1 MKGKILPNIT
11 KILAIL
17 IICLISFVGI
27 YVQKLN
33 SMENVVKDYKKSK
46 ELEGYRQVILEISD
60 ATQVLSSE
68 GKVIGN
74 TDDFD
79 ESSITKN
86 NYTKTETLVNKDE
99 SKTIDNYEKSKNII
113 EKRLSAFGVQ
123 DYNLSLDSETGRIY
137 ISLPEDDNTDTV
149 ISNLTQVGNFVIKDS
164 ETGVEYIKNEDLKKV
179 SSVYNTTTDGTTVA
193 LQIEL
198 NKVGKEILKN
208 LSSGDYATIKE
219 TENKEENNATEN
231 SDSNSVEAEASVTDK
246 NNTIEADANNTEN
259 SDATSTEENSETKQ
273 KKIVLAIDTNEMIT
287 TSFDEPMVDGVLQL
301 TMGKASKDSKTVS
314 DTLSSTSRMAVLLN
328 EGTMPLTYKVS
339 NNMYIQ
345 QSNDQSNVLLYT
357 IIVLAI
363 ISLILVIYLIV
374 KYKAQGLWA
383 TLGHVGFLALYLLL
397 IRYTNV
403 EVSIVS
409 LFAIFI
415 SLLLNFEINRELL
428 KDEENANKK
437 YMSFIMKVIP
447 IYIISIIFSFTKL
460 TVLNTFGMAM
470 FWGITLSVI
479 YNLTITRILI
489 KTK

>member
-1 MKGKILPNIT
+1 MKGKILSNIT

-33 SMENVVKDYKKSK
+33 GMENVVKDYKKSK
-46 ELEGYRQVILEISD
+46 ELEGYRQVILEVSD

-86 NYTKTETLVNKDE
+86 NYTRTETLVNKDE
-99 SKTIDNYEKSKNII
+99 SKTIDNYEKSKKII

-123 DYNLSLDSETGRIY
+123 DYNLSLDSETGKIY

-198 NKVGKEILKN
+198 NKAGKEILKN

-219 TENKEENNATEN
+219 DEDKKDDNTTEENNV
-231 SDSNSVEAEASVTDK
+231 DSSAE
-246 NNTIEADANNTEN
+246 E
-259 SDATSTEENSETKQ
+259 STEENSETKQ
-273 KKIVLAIDTNEMIT
+273 KKIILAVDTNEMIT

-328 EGTMPLTYKVS
+328 EGTMPLTYKVT

-345 QSNDQSNVLLYT
+345 QSNEQSNILLYV
-357 IIVLAI
+357 IIALAV
-363 ISLILVIYLIV
+363 ISLVLVLYLIV
-374 KYKAQGLWA
+374 KYKKQGLWA
-383 TLGHVGFLALYLLL
+383 TLGHIGFLALYLLL

-403 EVSIVS
+403 EVSVAS

-415 SLLLNFEINRELL
+415 ALLLNFEINRELL
-428 KDEENANKK
+428 KNEGNANKK

>member
-1 MKGKILPNIT
+1 MKGKILSNIT

-33 SMENVVKDYKKSK
+33 GMENVVKDYKKSK
-46 ELEGYRQVILEISD
+46 ELEGYRQVILEVSD

-99 SKTIDNYEKSKNII
+99 SKTIDNYEKSKKII
-113 EKRLSAFGVQ
+113 GKRLSAFGVQ
-123 DYNLSLDSETGRIY
+123 DYNLSLDSETGKIY

-198 NKVGKEILKN
+198 NKAGKEILKN

-219 TENKEENNATEN
+219 DEDKKDNNTTEN
-231 SDSNSVEAEASVTDK
+231 SDENNIEAEANVTDDNTTEE
-246 NNTIEADANNTEN
+246 NNVDSSAEE
-259 SDATSTEENSETKQ
+259 STEENSETKQ
-273 KKIVLAIDTNEMIT
+273 KKIILAVDTNEMIT

-328 EGTMPLTYKVS
+328 EGTMPLTYKVT

-345 QSNDQSNVLLYT
+345 QSNEQSNILLYV
-357 IIVLAI
+357 IIALAV
-363 ISLILVIYLIV
+363 ISLVLVLYLIV
-374 KYKAQGLWA
+374 KYKKQGLWA
-383 TLGHVGFLALYLLL
+383 TLGHIGFLALYLLL

-403 EVSIVS
+403 EVSVAS

-415 SLLLNFEINRELL
+415 ALLLNFEINRELL
-428 KDEENANKK
+428 KNEGNANKK

>member
-259 SDATSTEENSETKQ
+259 SDATSTEENSETK
-273 KKIVLAIDTNEMIT
+273 
-287 TSFDEPMVDGVLQL
+287 
-301 TMGKASKDSKTVS
+301 
-314 DTLSSTSRMAVLLN
+314 
-328 EGTMPLTYKVS
+328 
-339 NNMYIQ
+339 
-345 QSNDQSNVLLYT
+345 
-357 IIVLAI
+357 
-363 ISLILVIYLIV
+363 
-374 KYKAQGLWA
+374 
-383 TLGHVGFLALYLLL
+383 
-397 IRYTNV
+397 
-403 EVSIVS
+403 
-409 LFAIFI
+409 
-415 SLLLNFEINRELL
+415 
-428 KDEENANKK
+428 
-437 YMSFIMKVIP
+437 
-447 IYIISIIFSFTKL
+447 
-460 TVLNTFGMAM
+460 
-470 FWGITLSVI
+470 
-479 YNLTITRILI
+479 
-489 KTK
+489 

>member
-374 KYKAQGLWA
+374 KYKAQGLCA

-403 EVSIVS
+403 EVSIAS

>member
-1 MKGKILPNIT
+1 
-11 KILAIL
+11 
-17 IICLISFVGI
+17 
-27 YVQKLN
+27 
-33 SMENVVKDYKKSK
+33 
-46 ELEGYRQVILEISD
+46 
-60 ATQVLSSE
+60 
-68 GKVIGN
+68 
-74 TDDFD
+74 
-79 ESSITKN
+79 
-86 NYTKTETLVNKDE
+86 
-99 SKTIDNYEKSKNII
+99 
-113 EKRLSAFGVQ
+113 
-123 DYNLSLDSETGRIY
+123 
-137 ISLPEDDNTDTV
+137 
-149 ISNLTQVGNFVIKDS
+149 
-164 ETGVEYIKNEDLKKV
+164 
-179 SSVYNTTTDGTTVA
+179 
-193 LQIEL
+193 
-198 NKVGKEILKN
+198 
-208 LSSGDYATIKE
+208 
-219 TENKEENNATEN
+219 
-231 SDSNSVEAEASVTDK
+231 
-246 NNTIEADANNTEN
+246 
-259 SDATSTEENSETKQ
+259 
-273 KKIVLAIDTNEMIT
+273 MIT

-374 KYKAQGLWA
+374 KYKAQGLCA
-383 TLGHVGFLALYLLL
+383 TLGHIGFLALYLLL

-403 EVSIVS
+403 EVSIAS

>member
-345 QSNDQSNVLLYT
+345 QSNNQSNVLLYT

-383 TLGHVGFLALYLLL
+383 TLGHVGFFALYLLL

-403 EVSIVS
+403 EVSIAS